1 MGKIFIVLG
10 VVYGIMLMVQ
20 ILSGML
26 GKKESH

>member
-1 MGKIFIVLG
+1 MSKIFIVLG